1 MNNET
6 SIAGAREMLDAL
18 ADMIA
23 VYTEAE
29 THAATLVDALSRADV
44 TAVEHATAAKAEA
57 LRAAEIIEQRRR
69 VAEDEVRRALSIG
82 SDTDGGNAEV
92 ITVSRL
98 LSVLPPDEAEE
109 LRRLRHELLA
119 LLVRLQIKG
128 REATS
133 LARAAHGVV
142 ARVARAG
149 MPQAIGYGPRGEQTR
164 FYGAGRL
171 AGRLA

>member
-1 MNNET
+1 MNNEK
-6 SIAGAREMLDAL
+6 SIAGARELLDAL
-18 ADMIA
+18 ADMVA
-23 VYTEAE
+23 VYGEAE
-29 THAATLVDALSRADV
+29 THAIALVDALSRADV
-44 TAVEHATAAKAEA
+44 TAVERATAVKAEA

-69 VAEDEVRRALSIG
+69 AAEDAVRHALSAG
-82 SDTDGGNAEV
+82 PDAGEAEV

-98 LSVLPPDEAEE
+98 LAVLPPDEAEE
-109 LRRLRHELLA
+109 LRGLRHELLA

-128 REATS
+128 REAS
-133 LARAAHGVV
+133 LLARTAHGVV